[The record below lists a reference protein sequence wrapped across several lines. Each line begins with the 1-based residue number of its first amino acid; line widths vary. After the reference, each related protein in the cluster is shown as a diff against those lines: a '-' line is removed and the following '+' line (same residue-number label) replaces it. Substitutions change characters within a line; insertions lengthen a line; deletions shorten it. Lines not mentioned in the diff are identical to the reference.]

1 MAYQEYKPYDYTQN
15 YDNIAKAR
23 KAALDSAYEAQ
34 KATIDAQRPQLEQQ
48 YQNLRSQTYANA
60 RLNAIGN
67 NEALAANGLAGNL
80 YSAPT
85 SGYSETSRIAE
96 NNALRNALA
105 SANQQQALATTALD
119 NQILQAGLT
128 RDQAYQS
135 QLADLEAQRLNAAQ
149 TENQFAAQYNL
160 NVQQA
165 NDAAA
170 QQARQNALNELQYF
184 GKIISQGAADA
195 LGVPIGTTYNSMRGS
210 SGGGGGGAS
219 RGLGDLTPEEFAA
232 TVAELLGNN
241 NPEPKL
247 KGDELDKWL
256 EQQAF
261 IESQGWKYK

>member
-1 MAYQEYKPYDYTQN
+1 MAYETYKPYDYTQN

-34 KATIDAQRPQLEQQ
+34 AATINAQRPELENQ
-48 YQNLRSQTYANA
+48 YKNLRAQTYANA
-60 RLNAIGN
+60 RLSAIGN
-67 NEALAANGLAGNL
+67 NEALAANGLAGNM
-80 YSAPT
+80 YSNPT

-105 SANQQQALATTALD
+105 SANQQQVLANTALD
-119 NQILQAGLT
+119 NQITQAGLA

-195 LGVPIGTTYNSMRGS
+195 LGVPIGTTYSSMKVS
-210 SGGGGGGAS
+210 SGGGGGGNQPQPTGGLNFKEFFDGLTNNTSKGGTNSIAVT
-219 RGLGDLTPEEFAA
+219 RGL
-232 TVAELLGNN
+232 
-241 NPEPKL
+241 K
-247 KGDELDKWL
+247 
-256 EQQAF
+256 
-261 IESQGWKYK
+261 